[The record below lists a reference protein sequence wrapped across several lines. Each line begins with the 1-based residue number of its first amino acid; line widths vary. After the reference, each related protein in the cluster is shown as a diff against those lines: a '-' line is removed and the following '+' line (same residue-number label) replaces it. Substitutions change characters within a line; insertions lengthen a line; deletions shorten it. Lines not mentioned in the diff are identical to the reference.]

1 VNGVTAV
8 LIAAF
13 LAVVATTAQAAEPV
27 TIARLLADP
36 TPYHLRTVSL
46 RGTAHQ
52 VQIITPS
59 PPSDQFP
66 RLDFQCYFIHPA
78 YTFVLADDTGFLQ
91 ITVRARPP
99 CVSRFSPAEPPE
111 VVEGEPVSIDAQ
123 ITVLHQYSD
132 GSNRYVVQALALGI
146 NHGGK

>member
-1 VNGVTAV
+1 MKKAIAV
-8 LIAAF
+8 LIAA
-13 LAVVATTAQAAEPV
+13 LAATAGPAAQAADPV

-36 TPYHLRTVSL
+36 SPYHLRTVSL

-52 VQIITPS
+52 VQIIMPS
-59 PPSDQFP
+59 PPSDQVP

-99 CVSRFSPAEPPE
+99 CVSRFSPAEPPD

-123 ITVLHQYSD
+123 ITVLHQYND
-132 GSNRYVVQALALGI
+132 GSNRFVIQALALGI
-146 NHGGK
+146 THDTK